1 MIFFYRLF
9 TGGGPYENRTA
20 GIPGNKHKLTPAA
33 KAMGVYLP
41 VSTPLA
47 TGKVLIAN
55 LIRLFQ
61 ATGNVSFGSLADL
74 LVNISSMSAFGGEA
88 AVRDKRPAIRHE
100 VVRRYSPVQHMSSIG
115 LLVYFPP

>member
-1 MIFFYRLF
+1 M
-9 TGGGPYENRTA
+9 A
-20 GIPGNKHKLTPAA
+20 GIPGNKHKLTPVA

-61 ATGNVSFGSLADL
+61 ATGNVRFGSQAVVHSD
-74 LVNISSMSAFGGEA
+74 IIPTA
-88 AVRDKRPAIRHE
+88 ASGAKPDVRE
-100 VVRRYSPVQHMSSIG
+100 
-115 LLVYFPP
+115 

>member
-1 MIFFYRLF
+1 VHSHCLIFFYRLF

-61 ATGNVSFGSLADL
+61 ATGNVCFWPRLC
-74 LVNISSMSAFGGEA
+74 E
-88 AVRDKRPAIRHE
+88 K
-100 VVRRYSPVQHMSSIG
+100 SSIYLQIAG
-115 LLVYFPP
+115 VRNFAAFFCVAE